1 MGTDKVLAQ
10 LLEES
15 LQRTL
20 QAIMPNVIESIITR
34 YPLASQEFIAIEE
47 AATRYHLSKRTFYN
61 YHKRHYITLRSTE
74 GKTFVSI
81 VELENHIR
89 QNPIPIHCENPILAS
104 NK

>member
-1 MGTDKVLAQ
+1 MGTDRILAQ

-20 QAIMPNVIESIITR
+20 REIMPNVIKDIISK

-47 AATRYHLSKRTFYN
+47 AASRYHLSKRTFYN

-81 VELENHIR
+81 IELENHIKN
-89 QNPIPIHCENPILAS
+89 NPIPVSANNSKA
-104 NK
+104 

>member
-1 MGTDKVLAQ
+1 MGTDRILAQ

-20 QAIMPNVIESIITR
+20 HEIMPNVIKDIISK
-34 YPLASQEFIAIEE
+34 YPMASQEFIALEE
-47 AATRYHLSKRTFYN
+47 AASRYHLSKRTFYN

-81 VELENHIR
+81 IELENHIKN
-89 QNPIPIHCENPILAS
+89 NPIPVSANNS
-104 NK
+104 KV